1 MSTRML
7 AMLVALM
14 VPCGFA
20 TAAEYT
26 RDDAVKMV
34 EGAAA
39 FFRANGKD
47 KFLAEVNVRDGRFH
61 RGELYVYAT
70 DLAYTILAHPVNPRL
85 IGQYI
90 VDVPDVDGKLYRKE
104 MVEIARTKGRGW
116 VDYKYNNPVC
126 GKVEPKTSYLYKTG
140 DMIIVGGIYKP

>member
-34 EGAAA
+34 EKAAA
-39 FFRANGKD
+39 FSRANGKD
-47 KFLAEVNVRDGRFH
+47 KLITEVNVRNGRFH
-61 RGELYVYAT
+61 QGELYVYVT

-90 VDVPDVDGKLYRKE
+90 VDVPDVDGKPYRKE
-104 MVEIARTKGRGW
+104 MVEMAKTKGHGW
-116 VDYKYNNPVC
+116 VDYKYKNPVS
-126 GKVEPKTSYLYKTG
+126 GKVEPKTSYLSKTG
-140 DMIIVGGIYKP
+140 DMIIICGIYKP

>member
-1 MSTRML
+1 MSIRTL

-14 VPCGFA
+14 VQCGFA
-20 TAAEYT
+20 TAAEYI

-34 EGAAA
+34 EKAAA
-39 FFRANGKD
+39 FFHANGKD
-47 KFLAEVNVRDGRFH
+47 KFIAEVNVRDGRFH
-61 RGELYVYAT
+61 HGELYVYVT
-70 DLAYTILAHPVNPRL
+70 DLAYTILAHPVNPKL

-116 VDYKYNNPVC
+116 VDYKYKNPVS
-126 GKVEPKTSYLYKTG
+126 GDVEPKTSYLSKTG
-140 DMIIVGGIYKP
+140 DMIIICGIYKH

>member
-1 MSTRML
+1 MSIRVL

-20 TAAEYT
+20 TAANAT

-34 EGAAA
+34 EKATAYA
-39 FFRANGKD
+39 LANGKD
-47 KFLAEVNVRDGRFH
+47 KFIAEVNVKDGRFH
-61 RGELYVYAT
+61 QGELYVFVT
-70 DLAYTILAHPVNPRL
+70 DLSYTMLAHPVNPKL

-104 MVEIARTKGRGW
+104 MVQVARTKGHGW
-116 VDYKYNNPVC
+116 VDYKYKNPVS
-126 GKVEPKTSYLYKTG
+126 GKVEPKTS
-140 DMIIVGGIYKP
+140 

>member
-34 EGAAA
+34 EKAAA
-39 FFRANGKD
+39 FSRANGKD
-47 KFLAEVNVRDGRFH
+47 KLITEVNVRNGRFH
-61 RGELYVYAT
+61 QGELYVYVT

-90 VDVPDVDGKLYRKE
+90 VDVPDVDGKPYRKE
-104 MVEIARTKGRGW
+104 MVEMARTKGRGW
-116 VDYKYNNPVC
+116 VDYKYKNPVS
-126 GKVEPKTSYLYKTG
+126 GKVEPKTSYLSKTG
-140 DMIIVGGIYKP
+140 DMIIICGIYKP